1 MKRERKIVDGT
12 PNKRLFWSIISDYNL
27 KTAICELIDNA
38 LDIWLKNGKVNYL
51 YIQIDL
57 DWDRQIIRIEDC
69 AGGVPE
75 NQHQVLISPGLSNN
89 NPDENII
96 GFFGVGSKRA
106 VVALAQD
113 IKIFTRH
120 GKGGSYQIDI
130 DEGWLAD
137 DTWEMPVYEV
147 DELPEN
153 STIIDL
159 SKLRIKI
166 SEEDEMQLRTH
177 LAETYALFLKRPNF
191 EILLNNITIDPVEF
205 DEWAYPPG
213 FEPRCYLTEIFTTD
227 NKRVGV
233 QIDAGLIRKKEPS
246 KDDYGVYF
254 YCNDR
259 LITKEVKDREVGYVT
274 KLAGIPHFDASLARV
289 IVKLYGPAGL
299 MPWNSSKSAFNF
311 GHHIFRGLQ
320 GFLIPVVADYSSLS
334 RRFKGHWEDKV
345 FCYPSGEMEYVD
357 IHDASKVKRSYLPP
371 LPRIRQHRI
380 DNLKASNKQQLQD
393 QPWTLGLLESLAAI
407 DIITRQKLETRSR
420 IALIL
425 LDSTFEIALKEFIVH
440 TPNLNLGG
448 KSLAQVFAKRDDVIN
463 VVTQN
468 VTINQTTLRKIKH
481 YYQLRNKLIHEKAT
495 VDITQ
500 TDVTNYLETIQRVLS
515 LLFGLQF

>member
-27 KTAICELIDNA
+27 NTAICELIDNA
-38 LDIWLKNGKVNYL
+38 LDIWLKNGKVTYL
-51 YIQIDL
+51 FIQIDL

-75 NQHQVLISPGLSNN
+75 NQHQVLISPGSSNN

-96 GFFGVGSKRA
+96 GLFGVGSKRA

-113 IKIFTRH
+113 IKIYTRH
-120 GKGGSYQIDI
+120 EKDKSFQIDI
-130 DEGWLAD
+130 DESWLAD
-137 DTWEMPVYEV
+137 DTWEIPVYEV

-159 SKLRIKI
+159 SRLRIRI

-191 EILLNNITIDPVEF
+191 EIILNNITVEPIEF

-213 FEPRCYLTEIFTTD
+213 FEPRCYITEIFTKD

-233 QIDAGLIRKKEPS
+233 QLDAGLIRKKEPG

-259 LITKEVKDREVGYVT
+259 LICKEIKDREVGYVT
-274 KLAGIPHFDASLARV
+274 KLAGVPHFDASLARV

-299 MPWNSSKSAFNF
+299 MPWNSSKSAINF

-334 RRFKGHWEDKV
+334 RRFKGHWEEKV
-345 FCYPSGEMEYVD
+345 FCYSSGEMEYVD
-357 IHDASKVKRSYLPP
+357 IHDASKVNRSYLPP
-371 LPRIRQHRI
+371 LPRVRQHLI
-380 DNLKASNKQQLQD
+380 DNLKASNKQLLQD
-393 QPWTLGLLESLAAI
+393 QPWTLGLLESIAAV
-407 DIITRQKLETRSR
+407 DIIIRQKLETKNR
-420 IALIL
+420 IALLL

-440 TPNLNLGG
+440 TQNLNLGG
-448 KSLAQVFAKRDDVIN
+448 RTLTQIFANRDEVIK
-463 VVTQN
+463 VVTQK
-468 VTINQTTLRKIKH
+468 VTINQKNLRKIKH
-481 YYQLRNKLIHEKAT
+481 YYQLRNKLVHEKAT